1 MGYKFQFITL
11 AGFHALNL
19 SMFDLAKAYGETG
32 MTAFAA
38 LQAEELQR
46 AAKAGYRAVK
56 HQAFV
61 GVGYFD
67 QVAQTIAAG
76 MASTTAFHGSTEEEQ
91 FESPSAL
98 AQLRPAAAAGTSAV

>member
-1 MGYKFQFITL
+1 
-11 AGFHALNL
+11 
-19 SMFDLAKAYGETG
+19 MFDLAQAYSESG

-46 AAKAGYRAVK
+46 AAGAGYRAVK

-67 QVAQTIAAG
+67 QVAQTISSG
-76 MASTTAFHGSTEEEQ
+76 TASTTAFHGSTEEEQ
-91 FESPSAL
+91 FESPRAL
-98 AQLRPAAAAGTSAV
+98 AG